1 MPGRKKD
8 KGITSDT
15 IFNMNDFLALD
26 PNRRRRAIQLAVRVH
41 GVGKLNREN
50 AGWAGFNKGGKIS
63 KYYKAGGNIITGR

>member
-1 MPGRKKD
+1 MAKD
-8 KGITSDT
+8 KGITSNT
-15 IFNMNDFLALD
+15 IFSMDDFLALSPD
-26 PNRRRRAIQLAVRVH
+26 RKRKAIEIGIKVH